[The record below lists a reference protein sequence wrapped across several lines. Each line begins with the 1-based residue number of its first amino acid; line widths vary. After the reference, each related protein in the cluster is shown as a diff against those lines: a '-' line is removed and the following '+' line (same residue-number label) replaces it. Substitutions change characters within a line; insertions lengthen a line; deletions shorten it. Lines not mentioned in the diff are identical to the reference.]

1 MALLANAVVEPAL
14 CRVEVGWKGLGA
26 AYLERSFETLV
37 WLGFFWC
44 WAVVAGREPWVVLG
58 LEEIS
63 RAEIWRV
70 ICPID
75 AMVGFAVMCME
86 EARRAREWVTDADD
100 GVEDKK
106 CGEHEVRF

>member
-1 MALLANAVVEPAL
+1 M
-14 CRVEVGWKGLGA
+14 
-26 AYLERSFETLV
+26 
-37 WLGFFWC
+37 
-44 WAVVAGREPWVVLG
+44 VLG

-75 AMVGFAVMCME
+75 AMVGFAVMCMK
-86 EARRAREWVTDADD
+86 EARRTVEWVTDADD
-100 GVEDKK
+100 SVEDKK